1 MVKILFKLRD
11 GVDHSVEIEAGYS
24 VMEAAYNNML
34 PGIEAMLPGIEAE
47 CGGGA
52 ACATCHVY
60 IAPEWEAKLPPI
72 ADIEDAMLL
81 SANDRRSN
89 SRLSCQIHVTED
101 MDGLSVEVA
110 DNDI

>member
-11 GVDHSVEIEAGYS
+11 GGQQSVEIEVGYS
-24 VMEAAYNNML
+24 LMEAAYNNMV
-34 PGIEAMLPGIEAE
+34 PGIEAE

-60 IAPEWEAKLPPI
+60 VDPEWAGQLPRI
-72 ADIEDAMLL
+72 ADVEDAMLF

-89 SRLSCQIHVTED
+89 SRLSCQIHVTDE
-101 MDGLSVEVA
+101 MDGMEVEVA
-110 DNDI
+110 DNNI